1 MCFQHNKFIDSEHNP
16 YCVHYLIK
24 KIDVT
29 EFAFRNWICYRV
41 LGELNSIAE
50 GFCSLEFYEL
60 C

>member
-1 MCFQHNKFIDSEHNP
+1 MGCEHNP

-41 LGELNSIAE
+41 LGELNLITE